1 MKHRKIVV
9 IGLVLVLIV
18 IAFMVGRRVLG
29 RKLFGDLN
37 SGEIRSIS
45 LQIPSSE
52 ESVKLNNLDEVVDAL
67 NDIVVYRAADSMEVS
82 EGKSAIYRV
91 TFADG
96 YQMAIGVV
104 DSYISVDGFRYKA
117 KAGSCERL
125 LRLAEEAMGE

>member
-52 ESVKLNNLDEVVDAL
+52 ESVKLDNLDEVVDAL
-67 NDIVVYRAADSMEVS
+67 NDIVVCRAADS
-82 EGKSAIYRV
+82 I
-91 TFADG
+91 
-96 YQMAIGVV
+96 
-104 DSYISVDGFRYKA
+104 
-117 KAGSCERL
+117 
-125 LRLAEEAMGE
+125 

>member
-1 MKHRKIVV
+1 MK
-9 IGLVLVLIV
+9 L
-18 IAFMVGRRVLG
+18 
-29 RKLFGDLN
+29 
-37 SGEIRSIS
+37 E
-45 LQIPSSE
+45 
-52 ESVKLNNLDEVVDAL
+52 NLDEVVDAL